1 MEKNKITLKELENM
15 KDNERTY
22 KPIGTLIK
30 KGKMFILKQK
40 DQLIKEIGGQNETFE
55 KNIEEYS
62 VNYFIIVKPKTL

>member
-40 DQLIKEIGGQNETFE
+40 D
-55 KNIEEYS
+55 
-62 VNYFIIVKPKTL
+62 